1 MKHSRCLLQ
10 VCDLPLTPSMPPKV
24 GTELEREHLLIFLA
38 ESGRRRRDPKDIET
52 YQELGPDSA
61 YEWSVEHPPEWWKK
75 LYEKTPSSIDARIE
89 VLAAALDRARAATIP
104 AQDRVELSA
113 AFGIHPASL
122 QDLLAQHGGILAVH
136 RILQETFAALTPHGD
151 GSDDDA
157 GTPFKSDVKELAD
170 EFPGITKKGLET
182 LLAGVKSV
190 FVVRRRLR
198 ALFKLAASKK
208 RKKTLT
214 PEAAGDETSED
225 ETSDDDRPVTV
236 KRSKTATPPPRSTSK
251 PAKPTSKS
259 GATRSKSV
267 APSRPTSARSK
278 TAGVSGSGSRVRSN
292 STHIRELL
300 DAEGDVEM
308 RVPAK
313 NRGEL
318 RRRVEP
324 EEVVRRRSCS
334 VRGRGNVEDLE

>member
-1 MKHSRCLLQ
+1 
-10 VCDLPLTPSMPPKV
+10 MPPKV
-24 GTELEREHLLIFLA
+24 GTELEREHLLVFLA
-38 ESGRRRRDPKDIET
+38 ESRRRERDRKDIET
-52 YQELGPDSA
+52 YQELGPDST
-61 YEWSVEHPPEWWKK
+61 YEWSVDHPADWWRT
-75 LYEKTPSSIDARIE
+75 LYQKNPKSSDSRIE

-136 RILQETFAALTPHGD
+136 RILQETFAAPTPHGD
-151 GSDDDA
+151 GSDDDE

-170 EFPGITKKGLET
+170 EFPGIAKKGLET
-182 LLAGVKSV
+182 LLLGVKSV

-198 ALFKLAASKK
+198 ALFKVNAGRQVKEQANEEREEEAPPASKK

-214 PEAAGDETSED
+214 PEAAGDETSND
-225 ETSDDDRPVTV
+225 ETSDDDRPITV

-278 TAGVSGSGSRVRSN
+278 TAGASGSGSGSRPRSN
-292 STHIRELL
+292 STH
-300 DAEGDVEM
+300 A
-308 RVPAK
+308 
-313 NRGEL
+313 
-318 RRRVEP
+318 
-324 EEVVRRRSCS
+324 
-334 VRGRGNVEDLE
+334 